1 MEAIQNSNGK
11 RRVAVY
17 IRVSTAEQKIDGYGL
32 EAQKTKLLDHINNN
46 PALGLYTKPE
56 WLFCDTHTGSD
67 LNRPALNDLRKQVK
81 QKKFDAIIVW
91 KIDRLSRSLKHLLL
105 IFEELKSNDASFI
118 SVQENIDFKGPIGS
132 LIFQIFGAIA
142 EFERELIKG
151 RTIMGKIASAEMGNY
166 TGSTIPYGYRPV
178 KRKGEKGKRL
188 EIIPKEKKWV
198 EEIYSWY
205 IYEEL
210 GFGQI
215 ANKLNELQVPRG
227 EHSRARDK
235 YSKWTDKMVH
245 VILTNPLYRGEFV
258 ANKRDEDGIL
268 LAEKEWTIVEIP
280 PCVSEFTFQ
289 QAQNARTGRKGGAT
303 DTDYL
308 LSGKLKD
315 MTLESPKTFIGAK
328 RSKGG
333 FSYRRKQFKKK
344 DGTHI
349 PVFEIP
355 GKQIE
360 EYVWGKIMEAMKSP
374 EVFIEHYLTKEYTDT
389 GKIEQIQRNIAHLRE
404 QKMNTEMSITR
415 IESAYESG
423 NYSEEKMAEKV
434 AEKNTEIV
442 KIEEEIQRQEDELSF
457 ISSVDIETQ
466 KLKSASEQVKYRLEK
481 LTRKQKKI
489 LCNLFVDRV
498 EMYRKK
504 KGQGWEVSA
513 EIYFRFNPEKFTN
526 PTQGGRTQ
534 KEEQEAKKDSL
545 KSQKVRGG
553 ARERT

>member
-1 MEAIQNSNGK
+1 
-11 RRVAVY
+11 
-17 IRVSTAEQKIDGYGL
+17 
-32 EAQKTKLLDHINNN
+32 
-46 PALGLYTKPE
+46 
-56 WLFCDTHTGSD
+56 
-67 LNRPALNDLRKQVK
+67 
-81 QKKFDAIIVW
+81 
-91 KIDRLSRSLKHLLL
+91 
-105 IFEELKSNDASFI
+105 
-118 SVQENIDFKGPIGS
+118 

-315 MTLESPKTFIGAK
+315 MTLESPK
-328 RSKGG
+328 
-333 FSYRRKQFKKK
+333 
-344 DGTHI
+344 
-349 PVFEIP
+349 
-355 GKQIE
+355 
-360 EYVWGKIMEAMKSP
+360 
-374 EVFIEHYLTKEYTDT
+374 
-389 GKIEQIQRNIAHLRE
+389 HL
-404 QKMNTEMSITR
+404 
-415 IESAYESG
+415 
-423 NYSEEKMAEKV
+423 
-434 AEKNTEIV
+434 
-442 KIEEEIQRQEDELSF
+442 
-457 ISSVDIETQ
+457 
-466 KLKSASEQVKYRLEK
+466 
-481 LTRKQKKI
+481 
-489 LCNLFVDRV
+489 
-498 EMYRKK
+498 
-504 KGQGWEVSA
+504 
-513 EIYFRFNPEKFTN
+513 
-526 PTQGGRTQ
+526 
-534 KEEQEAKKDSL
+534 
-545 KSQKVRGG
+545 
-553 ARERT
+553 